1 MYWAALRYVLFLF
14 GFIYWAA
21 LNNNKEL
28 INAKGITAIVNW
40 FYILFYFVRSIAG
53 HLLGLPLTK
62 GIIIVAAIINKFIHL
77 TAALS

>member
-53 HLLGLPLTK
+53 LNYIYFVVLPRIHLLVLL
-62 GIIIVAAIINKFIHL
+62 IISYL
-77 TAALS
+77 